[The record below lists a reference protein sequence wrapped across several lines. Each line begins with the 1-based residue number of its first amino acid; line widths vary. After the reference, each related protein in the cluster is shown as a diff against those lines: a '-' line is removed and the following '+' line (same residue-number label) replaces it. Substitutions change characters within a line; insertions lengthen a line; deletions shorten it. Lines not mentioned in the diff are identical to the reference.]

1 MNRISENR
9 EAADKSKTRK
19 GEENYA
25 ILNFLE
31 SAGAVFFRTDEAG
44 NLTYLSPGFSG
55 IHGKS
60 PSDFA
65 GHSVFEL
72 FRGAEEEAASAITQ
86 LRQGS
91 NLIKIR
97 LDEVHFSDSDLFAV
111 EFTLRPCLNQRGE
124 WEGIEGIS
132 LNMNENNP
140 ENRIHQLEVRLEEA
154 EKIKERFLSNISH
167 EIRTP
172 LNGILGMV
180 QLLQST
186 LLDSDQQEFIQIIS
200 KSGENLLQTLNQLID
215 LSLDPGGKLKL
226 QEDEI
231 EISTLF
237 SLMSGLYSEQAKLK
251 KIHLDFQVKGLIPCL
266 LSDEFRIQQVLK
278 QLISNA
284 LRFSDSGQI
293 HVSARLENKNGS
305 PLLILEVSDTG
316 HGIELSR
323 QPVIESILQKDG
335 TSDKSFARAL
345 GGLGLLTVRMICN
358 ALNAEPGFV
367 SAPGNGSTFWV
378 KIPVKLRI
386 SEPGNLPDHAPE
398 TREFIRKVAPKILV
412 TDDNAVNLKVASEIL
427 SRAGCRVVLAS
438 NGKEAVE
445 KANKEF
451 FHLIFMDIQMPVMDG
466 MEASR
471 KIQKLRLE
479 NAPAIVAMTAYV
491 MNEDKKRFLE
501 AGMDDFIAKPIS
513 GDQLISR
520 VRHWTEKSLLKN
532 PESEIIYRSPELSDN
547 ELFRVF
553 DLEVIRNL
561 RRHIGEE
568 ILLSSLDEFAEELR
582 EILDGVAASLETRN
596 SEELERYFHTLK
608 GNAGTFGLN
617 QMSAIAQN
625 LENDLYSKDF
635 AEVIADFHRLEESS
649 VEFLNSYTL
658 LRTNYEWKN

>member
-1 MNRISENR
+1 MNRISEKR
-9 EAADKSKTRK
+9 ELAGKSKPRQW
-19 GEENYA
+19 EENQGM
-25 ILNFLE
+25 LNFLE
-31 SAGAVFFRTDEAG
+31 AAGVVFFRTNAAG
-44 NLTYLSPGFSG
+44 DVTYLSPGFSRFLG
-55 IHGKS
+55 RHN
-60 PSDFA
+60 SDIS
-65 GHSVFEL
+65 GHSVLEL
-72 FRGAEEEAASAITQ
+72 FIGAEEEAASAITQ
-86 LRQGS
+86 LRQGT
-91 NLIKIR
+91 NLVNIR
-97 LDEVHFSDSDLFAV
+97 LDCGEAPGPLD
-111 EFTLRPCLNQRGE
+111 FTLRPRLNHRGE

-132 LNMNENNP
+132 LNLSDNNP
-140 ENRIHQLEVRLEEA
+140 EFRIRNLESRLEEA

-172 LNGILGMV
+172 LNGIMGMV

-186 LLDSDQQEFIQIIS
+186 ALDSDQREFLQVIS

-215 LSLDPGGKLKL
+215 LSLDPGGKLKI
-226 QEDEI
+226 QEDEV
-231 EISTLF
+231 EIGSLF
-237 SLMSGLYSEQAKLK
+237 NLMSGLYTEQAMK
-251 KIHLDFQVKGLIPCL
+251 KNIELDFQIKGLIPCL
-266 LSDEFRIQQVLK
+266 LSDEFRIQQLLK

-284 LRFSDSGQI
+284 IRFSDSGQI
-293 HVSARLENKNGS
+293 HVSARLESRNSN
-305 PLLILEVSDTG
+305 PLLVLEVSDTG

-323 QPVIESILQKDG
+323 QPVIDSILQKDG
-335 TSDKSFARAL
+335 NSDKSFARAL

-367 SAPGNGSTFWV
+367 SAPGKGSTFWIKV
-378 KIPVKLRI
+378 PARVRI
-386 SEPGNLPDHAPE
+386 SEQKLVSENLPEAQ
-398 TREFIRKVAPKILV
+398 EFIRKVAPKVLI

-427 SRAGCRVVLAS
+427 SRAGCRVILAS

-445 KANKEF
+445 KAQREF
-451 FHLIFMDIQMPVMDG
+451 FHLILMDIQMPVMDG
-466 MEASR
+466 IEASR

-479 NAPAIVAMTAYV
+479 NAPAIIAMTAYV

-520 VRHWTEKSLLKN
+520 VRHWTEKSLLRN
-532 PESEIIYRSPELSDN
+532 PDSEIIYRAPEEAAS

-553 DLEVIRNL
+553 DVEVIRNL

-582 EILDGVAASLETRN
+582 EILDGIAASLETRD
-596 SEELERYFHTLK
+596 SEELQRYFHTLK

-617 QMSAIAQN
+617 RMSAIARN

-635 AEVIADFHRLEESS
+635 AEVITDFHRLEESS
-649 VEFLNSYTL
+649 LEFLNTYTL